1 MQEKNFVHKE
11 FIEWEEKN
19 NLYSV
24 KYNNELVWSFL
35 RMDFRFWII
44 KKEII
49 GAEKLEE
56 EIR

>member
-1 MQEKNFVHKE
+1 MQKKNFVHKE

-44 KKEII
+44 KKII